1 MPETGGRQTDT
12 SAPRQRS
19 TAALPMLAGLGLLV
33 GGWAMIPPYTGPALN
48 TSDRVEF
55 VDHVVPA
62 IVIVTIA
69 ALAFLFGRRPG
80 AASVLFPAGLG
91 IFLAGFWMTAT
102 HAPLVLQATRD
113 QAPWGA
119 TIYHSVPGLAVL
131 ALGAAWAYTFRTLAD
146 EDQ

>member
-1 MPETGGRQTDT
+1 
-12 SAPRQRS
+12 
-19 TAALPMLAGLGLLV
+19 MLVGLGLLV
-33 GGWAMIPPYTGPALN
+33 GCWAFLPPYTGPALN

-62 IVIVTIA
+62 IVIITISVL
-69 ALAFLFGRRPG
+69 ALLFGRRPAG
-80 AASVLFPAGLG
+80 TSVLFPAGLG

-119 TIYHSVPGLAVL
+119 TIYHSAPGLAVL
-131 ALGAAWAYTFRTLAD
+131 ALGAAWAFTFRTLA
-146 EDQ
+146 EDDT